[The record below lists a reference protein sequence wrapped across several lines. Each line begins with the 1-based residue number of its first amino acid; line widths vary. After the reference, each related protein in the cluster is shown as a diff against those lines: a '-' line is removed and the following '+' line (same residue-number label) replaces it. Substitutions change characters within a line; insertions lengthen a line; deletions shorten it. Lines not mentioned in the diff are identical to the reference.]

1 MKKSIVVSAQPTK
14 FSVLAFKEDFEKSIK
29 KVADLGFD
37 SAELAVRNPKDLK
50 VENIINI
57 IKGNNLE
64 VLAIGTGQA
73 CGEEGL
79 SFSDPNEI
87 IRKMAVNRVDTHGL
101 ARGYLLCLLKPK
113 EIFNYGKTYTCGNCW

>member
-1 MKKSIVVSAQPTK
+1 MKKSILVSAQPTK
-14 FSVLAFKEDFEKSIK
+14 FSALAFKEDFEKSIK

-37 SAELAVRNPKDLK
+37 GAELAVRNPKDLK

-64 VLAIGTGQA
+64 IPAIGIGQVY
-73 CGEEGL
+73 GEEGL

-87 IRKMAVNRVDTHGL
+87 IRKMEVNRVDTHGQ
-101 ARGYLLCLLKPK
+101 ARGYLLF
-113 EIFNYGKTYTCGNCW
+113 I